1 MPNRIQTLAALSRET
16 GQRIVSSPEEWQAFL
31 RAAARLYKYPFEEQL
46 LIYAQRPDA
55 TACAK
60 IEQWNKSIYRR
71 WVKPGAKGIALI
83 DTTGAYPRLKYVFD
97 AADTRETPYSR
108 PLQLWQFRAEYAE
121 QVSEELQN
129 HFGETDAAPDFKTQL
144 RAIISNATEDNI
156 QEYAA
161 ALSEQTENSHL
172 ADTDAITLQALLHI
186 AVSVSVEYVTL
197 SRLGMSTDH
206 ITEDD
211 WLAISLFNTLE
222 TAAQLGA
229 AVSDISEMV
238 LRQIERSVKTLEKER
253 GTFAN
258 PAPVL
263 DNELE
268 KEIERS
274 ARYGTDLQAGGQLP
288 HPRPDVGRAAEGA
301 AGQVRDAAQE
311 VFEGTQER
319 DLRGA
324 GAQRNAASAPFG
336 DRPDRAD
343 AGGAD
348 HAPDGGGRGR
358 DGSHE
363 SSRPNGL
370 GEQDE
375 QHQEPG
381 RGNGTERLDIQ
392 LTEERLEKAESK
404 KLPAFLSESL
414 IFGALKKAFY
424 TKGHAPADIAAFY
437 RQNAD
442 YDARSHYMSEAFDDA
457 YTELLVD
464 GVRVGYKRQEN
475 GLLMWEGSYLSR
487 TSESLFN
494 WSVINE
500 FTGHLLEQGELVQ
513 TEQVTLFDSEIAG
526 GEPALPTIQVQI
538 GNIRE
543 AQSGQLSLL
552 SVSQQSIDE
561 VLCSAGNEE
570 NGNLRIC
577 AYVQAGH
584 TDEELAAF
592 LREEYNTGGLGIR
605 TAEGQIAAWWDENGV
620 RIAQGKRARYENNRL
635 LSWEEV
641 ARRTR
646 ELLELGRYMS
656 ADDLQ
661 RVNEN
666 ERKEVA
672 EQLWYLDRDIEGG
685 HLLEETVFKR
695 GFPEDTVRIAQE
707 LADAE
712 QREAYLAAL
721 SSLAERYAQD
731 RNALRYHNHKIGRL
745 MERLAALDS
754 EPIDFQANA
763 PIVHTDADYFI
774 TEDEIDRMLTGGSGV
789 QHGKY
794 RIYLYFIEQHTAAEK
809 AAFLRKEYG
818 IGGFGR
824 KGYDESHDGKGVTFS
839 RGRAMKP
846 YEKLTLTWPQ
856 VTRRIDAL
864 ITQGRYLNETQLA
877 HLPTYQ
883 QEQAERQAKHAA
895 ERALRDAEQAQREAA
910 QEELRQAAAQ
920 MENRRKTG
928 EYHFTL
934 GDDIR
939 LNGQTHTLLSLAG
952 NMAEL
957 TDPKFPLLT
966 VTYPRAEFES
976 MVRADPANDHLLVQE
991 NEPIQDAG
999 ELTDE
1004 HEETGNAHATGYDI
1018 GDTVYL
1024 EGGKPY
1030 LISDISE
1037 TEVRL
1042 SDPEHQPPRLPLHR
1056 SEPIANFER
1065 LLLRDARNSPFTD
1078 FIASD
1083 LDEVNADLR
1092 DALVF
1097 GLLNKQSMSRVG
1109 QWFREG
1115 TGNHSVADRL
1125 SEACAGEAES
1135 IELTTGETAD
1145 YFADANG
1152 FTVELQDKFNGRLSA
1167 SWQQI
1172 ARILRALYMRGMDG
1186 ISLPPQEQTPLAEQP
1201 PVTANA
1207 QPQTTTETIA
1217 IYPAEENN
1225 LPYDIVIE
1233 RMHIGEPER
1242 TPAQAQ
1248 PKPPNYRI
1256 TDDNLGHGGQ
1266 KAKYQMNIAAIRT
1279 LQAIEAEGR
1288 FATSD
1293 EQEILSRYVGWGGV
1307 ADVFDPSKENW
1318 ADEYAELKSLL
1329 TEQEYEAARASTLNA
1344 HYTSPTVI
1352 RAIYEA
1358 IGNMGFTTGNILEP
1372 SCGVGNFFGMLPE
1385 GMMDSKLYG
1394 VELDPITGRIAK
1406 QLYPNA
1412 DIQIKGF
1419 EETQHP
1425 DSFFD
1430 IAVGNVPFGNYA
1442 IPDKRYDKQHP
1453 LIHDYF
1459 FMKTL
1464 DKIRPGGVVAFITS
1478 KGTMDKKDPSVRRY
1492 LAERAELLGAIRL
1505 PNNAFQANAGTSVVS
1520 DILFLQKRERPAIS
1534 EPDWVQ
1540 LGESAEGYSINR
1552 YFADNPHMVLGELT
1566 EERTQYGKM
1575 EYTVAPIPGADLS
1588 EQLREVVSHIQ
1599 GSYQEPERDFDEPA
1613 EENELIP
1620 ADPNIPNYSFG
1631 VSNGKLYYR
1640 IDSQMRPADAS
1651 QTAQGRIRGLIG
1663 LRECTRRLIEY
1674 QLENSPDEIISRE
1687 QARLNAL
1694 YDRYVTQYGR
1704 ITSRGNSMAFSDD
1717 TAYPLLCSL
1726 EELDENGAFKAKA
1739 DMFTKRT
1746 IRAQQTVTH
1755 VDTAEEALA
1764 VSIGER
1770 ARVDLA
1776 FMSELSGMSEEEL
1789 ATKLRGV
1796 IFLNIGS
1803 ADTQDKA
1810 YVTADEYLSGN
1821 VREKLALAKAA
1832 QTADPDGP
1840 YAVNVEALTAA
1851 QPTDLQAGDIE
1862 VRLGSTWIPPEV
1874 VGQFMYQL
1882 LNTPSYRKHKIKV
1895 LFSSHTAIWNVTGKS
1910 EDYDNTAANL
1920 TYGTK
1925 RISAYKIIEETL
1937 NLRDVRIFDNAIDAN
1952 GNEIRVLNKKE
1963 TVIAQQKQQAIRDA
1977 FRDWIWKEPKRRE
1990 RLVRLYNDK
1999 FNAIRPREYDG
2010 SHIQFHGMNPEI
2022 ELRPHQKNA
2031 VARILYGG
2039 NTLLGHVVGSGKTY
2053 TMAAAAMEA
2062 KRLGLCHKPMFV
2074 VPNHLTEQWASEFL
2088 QLYPAANILVT
2099 SKKEFER
2106 HRRQRF
2112 CSRIATG
2119 DYDAVIIGHSQFE
2132 KIPVSIERQRAHIQE
2147 QIDEV
2152 LDGIHE
2158 AKEKNAERFTIKQM
2172 ERVRKSLEAKL
2183 KKLNDTA
2190 KKDSVITFEELG
2202 VDRLFVDEAHGF
2214 KNLAAFTKMRNVAG
2228 ISQTEAQKSSDM
2240 FMKTRYLDGLTG
2252 NRGVVFATG
2261 TPISNTMVEMYTM
2274 QRYLQYDELA
2284 RQGLSHFDAWASTFG
2299 ETITAMELAPEG
2311 TGFRL
2316 KTRFARFFNLPEL
2329 TAMFREVADIQ
2340 TADMLNLPV
2349 PEADYHTE
2357 VLKPSEFQREMLKEL
2372 AQRADEV
2379 RKGNVEPHI
2388 DNMLRITNDG
2398 RKLALDQRLL
2408 NPLLP
2413 DEEGGK
2419 SAACAE
2425 KVFHIWQEGGG
2436 KRLAQL
2442 VFCDNSTPKTDA
2454 FDVYNDVKNK
2464 LVEKGIPENE
2474 IAFIHD
2480 ANSDAQKAALF
2491 SQVRAG
2497 QVRVLLGS
2505 TAKMGAGTN
2514 VQKLLIGE
2522 HHLDCP
2528 WRPADIE
2535 QREGRIIRQG
2545 NENPKVQI
2553 YRYVTENTF
2562 DAYMWAT
2569 IEAKQRFISQIMT
2582 SKSPARS
2589 CEDIDEQALSYAEVK
2604 ALAAGDPRIK
2614 ERMDLEVEVSRLK
2627 LLKASHANQQYELQN
2642 RLLRYPL
2649 EMKQYEAAREA
2660 YEADAALY
2668 ARNKGDGFPGMTV
2681 CEQHFAEKK
2690 DAGAAIISACKAK
2703 TDPAPSEIGEYMG
2716 FKLLLTYA
2724 DQQFKVILRGAG
2736 SYTVA
2741 LGDDIFGN
2749 IQRLDNQLAGLEKD
2763 ALRVQEVMREAEAQ
2777 WEAAKKDAEQPFP
2790 QEATLQEK
2798 SSRLAAL
2805 DADLRL
2811 GGHEDN
2817 VLDAEP
2823 EIVER
2828 PQRELMAMA
2837 R

>member
-60 IEQWNKSIYRR
+60 IEQWNKSVYHR

-129 HFGETDAAPDFKTQL
+129 HFGEIAAEQDFARQL
-144 RAIISNATEDNI
+144 HSIIENAVEDNLGD
-156 QEYAA
+156 YVS
-161 ALSEQTENSHL
+161 ALASVADGSQF
-172 ADTDAITLQALLHI
+172 ADTDDITMQALLHI
-186 AVSVSVEYVTL
+186 AVATSVEYVIF
-197 SRLGMSTDH
+197 SRLGLSTDH

-211 WLAISLFNTLE
+211 WLAISLFDTLE

-229 AVSDISEMV
+229 AVSDISEMA
-238 LRQIERSVKTLEKER
+238 LRQIERTVKFIEKER

-274 ARYGTDLQAGGQLP
+274 ARYGTDLQTGGQLP
-288 HPRPDVGRAAEGA
+288 HPRPDVVRAAEGA

-324 GAQRNAASAPFG
+324 GAERNAASAPFG

-348 HAPDGGGRGR
+348 DAANGGSRGR
-358 DGSHE
+358 DGSLE
-363 SSRPNGL
+363 SSRPDGL
-370 GEQDE
+370 GGQDE
-375 QHQEPG
+375 QHQEPS

-392 LTEERLEKAESK
+392 LTEEKSEKAEST
-404 KLPAFLSESL
+404 KLPAFLSENL

-442 YDARSHYMSEAFDDA
+442 YDVRSHYMSEAFDDA

-464 GVRVGYKRQEN
+464 GVRVGYKRQKN

-526 GEPALPTIQVQI
+526 GEPALPTIQAQM

-789 QHGKY
+789 EHGKY
-794 RIYLYFIEQHTAAEK
+794 RIYLYFTEQHSAAEK

-883 QEQAERQAKHAA
+883 QEQAERQAKHAT

-991 NEPIQDAG
+991 NEPIQDAE

-1242 TPAQAQ
+1242 TPAQTP

-1256 TDDNLGHGGQ
+1256 TYDTLGHGGQ
-1266 KAKYQMNIAAIRT
+1266 KAKYQMNIDAIRT

-1307 ADVFDPSKENW
+1307 ADAFDPSKENW
-1318 ADEYAELKSLL
+1318 AGEYAELKGLL

-1406 QLYPNA
+1406 QLYPHA

-1430 IAVGNVPFGNYA
+1430 IAVGNVPFGNYS

-1505 PNNAFQANAGTSVVS
+1505 PNNAFQSNAGTSVVS

-1599 GSYQEPERDFDEPA
+1599 GSYQEQERDFDEPA
-1613 EENELIP
+1613 EENEFIP

-1796 IFLNIGS
+1796 IFLNIGG

-1963 TVIAQQKQQAIRDA
+1963 TVIAQQKQQAIREA

-2152 LDGIHE
+2152 MRGVSE
-2158 AKEKNAERFTIKQM
+2158 AKAKNAERFTIKQM
-2172 ERVRKSLEAKL
+2172 ERVRKSLEARL
-2183 KKLNDTA
+2183 KKLNGTE
-2190 KKDSVITFEELG
+2190 KKDNVITFEELG

-2340 TADMLNLPV
+2340 TADMLKLPV

-2649 EMKQYEAAREA
+2649 EMKQYEVAKAA

-2823 EIVER
+2823 EAVVR
-2828 PQRELMAMA
+2828 PQREPMAMA

>member
-1406 QLYPNA
+1406 QLYPHA

-1430 IAVGNVPFGNYA
+1430 IAVGNVPFGNYS

-1505 PNNAFQANAGTSVVS
+1505 PNNAFQSNAGTSVVS

-1613 EENELIP
+1613 EENEFIP

-1796 IFLNIGS
+1796 IFLNIGG
-1803 ADTQDKA
+1803 ADAQDKT

-1963 TVIAQQKQQAIRDA
+1963 TVIAQQKQQAIREA
-1977 FRDWIWKEPKRRE
+1977 FRDWIWKEPERRE

-2053 TMAAAAMEA
+2053 TMAAAMEA

-2119 DYDAVIIGHSQFE
+2119 DYDAIIIGHSQFE
-2132 KIPVSIERQRAHIQE
+2132 KIPMSIERQRAHIQE

-2413 DEEGGK
+2413 DEESGK

-2736 SYTVA
+2736 SYTAA

>member
-108 PLQLWQFRAEYAE
+108 PLQLWQFRAEYAD

-1406 QLYPNA
+1406 QLYPHA

-1430 IAVGNVPFGNYA
+1430 IAVGNVPFGNYS

-1464 DKIRPGGVVAFITS
+1464 DKVRPGGVVAFITS

-1492 LAERAELLGAIRL
+1492 LAERAELLGAVRL
-1505 PNNAFQANAGTSVVS
+1505 PNNAFQANAGTEVTT

-1540 LGESAEGYSINR
+1540 LGESAEGFAINQ
-1552 YFADNPHMVLGELT
+1552 YFVDNPHMVLGELT

-1613 EENELIP
+1613 EENEFIP

-1776 FMSELSGMSEEEL
+1776 FMSELSGMSEDEL
-1789 ATKLRGV
+1789 VTKLRGV

-1803 ADTQDKA
+1803 ADAQDKT

-1963 TVIAQQKQQAIRDA
+1963 TVIAQQKQQAIREA
-1977 FRDWIWKEPKRRE
+1977 FRDWIWKEPERRE
-1990 RLVRLYNDK
+1990 GLVRLYNDK

-2413 DEEGGK
+2413 DEESGK

-2660 YEADAALY
+2660 YEADTALY

>member
-1406 QLYPNA
+1406 QLYPHA

-1430 IAVGNVPFGNYA
+1430 IAVGNVPFGNYS

-1464 DKIRPGGVVAFITS
+1464 DKVRPGGVVAFITS

-1492 LAERAELLGAIRL
+1492 LAERAELLGAVRL
-1505 PNNAFQANAGTSVVS
+1505 PNNAFQANAGTEVTT

-1540 LGESAEGYSINR
+1540 LGESAEGFAINQ
-1552 YFADNPHMVLGELT
+1552 YFVDNPHMVLGELT

-1575 EYTVAPIPGADLS
+1575 EYTVAAIPGADLS

-1613 EENELIP
+1613 EENEFIP

-1776 FMSELSGMSEEEL
+1776 FMSELSGMSEDEL
-1789 ATKLRGV
+1789 VTKLRGV

-1803 ADTQDKA
+1803 ADAQDKT

-1963 TVIAQQKQQAIRDA
+1963 TVIAQQKQQAIREA
-1977 FRDWIWKEPKRRE
+1977 FRDWIWKEPERRE
-1990 RLVRLYNDK
+1990 GLVRLYNDK

-2413 DEEGGK
+2413 DEESGK

-2480 ANSDAQKAALF
+2480 AKSDAQKAALF

>member
-877 HLPTYQ
+877 HLPTNQ

-2379 RKGNVEPHI
+2379 RKGHVEPQI

>member
-60 IEQWNKSIYRR
+60 IEQWNKSVYHR

-129 HFGETDAAPDFKTQL
+129 HFGEIAAEQDFARQL
-144 RAIISNATEDNI
+144 HSIIENAVEDNLGD
-156 QEYAA
+156 YVS
-161 ALSEQTENSHL
+161 ALASVADGSQF
-172 ADTDAITLQALLHI
+172 ADTDDITMQALLHM
-186 AVSVSVEYVTL
+186 AVANSVEYVTL
-197 SRLGMSTDH
+197 SRMGLPTDH

-211 WLAISLFNTLE
+211 WLAISLFDTLE

-229 AVSDISEMV
+229 AVSDISEMA
-238 LRQIERSVKTLEKER
+238 LRQIERTVKSIEKER

-274 ARYGTDLQAGGQLP
+274 ARYGTDLQTGGQLP

-324 GAQRNAASAPFG
+324 GAERNAASAPFG

-348 HAPDGGGRGR
+348 DAANGGSRGR
-358 DGSHE
+358 DGSLE
-363 SSRPNGL
+363 SSRPDGL
-370 GEQDE
+370 GGQDE
-375 QHQEPG
+375 QHQEPS

-392 LTEERLEKAESK
+392 LTEEKSEKAEST
-404 KLPAFLSESL
+404 KLPAFLSENL

-442 YDARSHYMSEAFDDA
+442 YDVRSHYMSEAFDDA

-464 GVRVGYKRQEN
+464 GVRVGYKRQKN

-526 GEPALPTIQVQI
+526 GEPALPTIQAQM

-552 SVSQQSIDE
+552 SVSQQAIDE
-561 VLCSAGNEE
+561 VFCSAGNEE

-592 LREEYNTGGLGIR
+592 LREEYDTGGLGIH

-620 RIAQGKRARYENNRL
+620 RIAQGKRARSENSRL
-635 LSWEEV
+635 LTWEEA

-789 QHGKY
+789 EHGKY
-794 RIYLYFIEQHTAAEK
+794 RIYLYFTEQHSAAEK

-1242 TPAQAQ
+1242 TPAQTP

-1256 TDDNLGHGGQ
+1256 TDDTLGHGGQ

-1293 EQEILSRYVGWGGV
+1293 EQKILSRYVGWGGV
-1307 ADVFDPSKENW
+1307 ADAFDPSKENW
-1318 ADEYAELKSLL
+1318 AGEYAELKGLL

-1406 QLYPNA
+1406 QLYPHA

-1430 IAVGNVPFGNYA
+1430 IAVGNVPFGNYS

-1505 PNNAFQANAGTSVVS
+1505 PNNAFQSNAGTSVVS

-1613 EENELIP
+1613 EENEFIP

-1796 IFLNIGS
+1796 IFLNIGG
-1803 ADTQDKA
+1803 ADAQDKT

-1963 TVIAQQKQQAIRDA
+1963 TVIAQQKQQAIREA
-1977 FRDWIWKEPKRRE
+1977 FRDWIWKEPERRE
-1990 RLVRLYNDK
+1990 GLVRLYNDK

-2413 DEEGGK
+2413 DEESGK

>member
-1882 LNTPSYRKHKIKV
+1882 LNTPSYHKHKIKV

>member
-1 MPNRIQTLAALSRET
+1 MPSKIQTLAALSRET

-172 ADTDAITLQALLHI
+172 ADTDAITLQALLHM
-186 AVSVSVEYVTL
+186 AVSVSVEYAAL
-197 SRLGMSTDH
+197 SRMGLPTDH

-211 WLAISLFNTLE
+211 WLAISLFDTLE

-288 HPRPDVGRAAEGA
+288 HPRPDAGRAAEGA

-324 GAQRNAASAPFG
+324 GAQRNAASAPSG
-336 DRPDRAD
+336 DRPDGAD
-343 AGGAD
+343 AGGSD
-348 HAPDGGGRGR
+348 HAANGGSRGR
-358 DGSHE
+358 DGSLE

-370 GEQDE
+370 GGQDE
-375 QHQEPG
+375 QHQAPG

-392 LTEERLEKAESK
+392 LTEEKSEKAESA
-404 KLPAFLSESL
+404 KLPAFSMDESP
-414 IFGALKKAFY
+414 
-424 TKGHAPADIAAFY
+424 AP
-437 RQNAD
+437 
-442 YDARSHYMSEAFDDA
+442 
-457 YTELLVD
+457 T
-464 GVRVGYKRQEN
+464 
-475 GLLMWEGSYLSR
+475 
-487 TSESLFN
+487 
-494 WSVINE
+494 
-500 FTGHLLEQGELVQ
+500 
-513 TEQVTLFDSEIAG
+513 
-526 GEPALPTIQVQI
+526 LPTIQAQM

-552 SVSQQSIDE
+552 SVSQQAIDE

-577 AYVQAGH
+577 AYIQAGH

-592 LREEYNTGGLGIR
+592 LREEYDTGGLGIH
-605 TAEGQIAAWWDENGV
+605 TAEGQIAAWWDESGV
-620 RIAQGKRARYENNRL
+620 RIAQGKRARYENSRL
-635 LSWEEV
+635 LSWEEA

-666 ERKEVA
+666 ERKEIA
-672 EQLWYLDRDIEGG
+672 EQIWQLDRDIENG
-685 HLLEETVFKR
+685 HLLEETLFKR
-695 GFPEDTVRIAQE
+695 GFPEDTARLAQE
-707 LADAE
+707 LAE
-712 QREAYLAAL
+712 PKQREAYLAAVSLL
-721 SSLAERYAQD
+721 SERYAQD
-731 RNALRYHNHKIGRL
+731 RNVLRYRHNIDRL
-745 MERLAALDS
+745 AERLDALGRNNI
-754 EPIDFQANA
+754 EFTANA
-763 PIVHTDADYFI
+763 PITHTDADYYI

-809 AAFLRKEYG
+809 AAFLKKEYG

-824 KGYDESHDGKGVTFS
+824 KGYDESHDGKGITFS

-856 VTRRIDAL
+856 VARRIDAM
-864 ITQGRYLNETQLA
+864 ITQGRYLNEAQLA
-877 HLPTYQ
+877 YLPTYQ
-883 QEQAERQAKHAA
+883 QEQAEQQAKYAA
-895 ERALRDAEQAQREAA
+895 ERTLREAA

-928 EYHFTL
+928 EYRFTL
-934 GDDIR
+934 GDDVR
-939 LNGQTHTLLSLAG
+939 LNGQTHTLFSLAG

-966 VTYPRAEFES
+966 VTYPRAEFEN

-991 NEPIQDAG
+991 HEPIQDAG

-1097 GLLNKQSMSRVG
+1097 GLLDEQSMNRVT
-1109 QWFREG
+1109 QWFRDG
-1115 TGNHSVADRL
+1115 AGNHDVADRL

-1135 IELTTGETAD
+1135 IELTTGEAAD
-1145 YFADANG
+1145 YFTDANG
-1152 FTVELQDKFNGRLSA
+1152 FTVELQDEFNSRLSA

-1217 IYPAEENN
+1217 IYPAEKNN

-1256 TDDNLGHGGQ
+1256 TDDTLGYGGQ

-1288 FATSD
+1288 FAIPD
-1293 EQEILSRYVGWGGV
+1293 EQEVLAKYVGWGGV
-1307 ADVFDPSKENW
+1307 ADAFDPSKENW
-1318 ADEYAELKSLL
+1318 ATEYAELKRLL

-1372 SCGVGNFFGMLPE
+1372 SCGVGNFFGMLPAN
-1385 GMMDSKLYG
+1385 MADSKLYG

-1430 IAVGNVPFGNYA
+1430 IAVGNVPFGNYS
-1442 IPDKRYDKQHP
+1442 IPDKRYDKSHP

-1464 DKIRPGGVVAFITS
+1464 DKVRPGGVVAFITS

-1505 PNNAFQANAGTSVVS
+1505 PNNAFQANAGTEVTT

-1588 EQLREVVSHIQ
+1588 GQLREAVSHIH

-1674 QLENSPDEIISRE
+1674 QLENSPDEIIARE

-1694 YDRYVTQYGR
+1694 YDRYVAQYGR

-1776 FMSELSGMSEEEL
+1776 FMSELSGMSEDEL
-1789 ATKLRGV
+1789 VTKLRGV
-1796 IFLNIGS
+1796 IFLNIGG

-1851 QPTDLQAGDIE
+1851 QPTDLRAGDIE

-1895 LFSSHTAIWNVTGKS
+1895 LFSKYTAIWNVTGKS

-1925 RISAYKIIEETL
+1925 RINAYKIIEETL

-1977 FRDWIWKEPKRRE
+1977 FRDWIWKEPERRE

-2152 LDGIHE
+2152 MRGVSE
-2158 AKEKNAERFTIKQM
+2158 AKAKNAERFTIKQM
-2172 ERVRKSLEAKL
+2172 ERVRKSLEARL
-2183 KKLNDTA
+2183 KKLNGTE
-2190 KKDSVITFEELG
+2190 KKDNVITFEELG

-2340 TADMLNLPV
+2340 TADMLKLPV

-2649 EMKQYEAAREA
+2649 EMKQYEVVKAA

-2823 EIVER
+2823 EIVEK
-2828 PQRELMAMA
+2828 PERELGRISIA

>member
-60 IEQWNKSIYRR
+60 IEQWNKSVYHR

-129 HFGETDAAPDFKTQL
+129 HFGEIAAEQDFARQL
-144 RAIISNATEDNI
+144 HSIIENAVEDNLGD
-156 QEYAA
+156 YVS
-161 ALSEQTENSHL
+161 ALASVADGSQF
-172 ADTDAITLQALLHI
+172 ADTDDITMQALLHI
-186 AVSVSVEYVTL
+186 AVATSVEYVIF
-197 SRLGMSTDH
+197 SRLGLSTDH

-211 WLAISLFNTLE
+211 WLAISLFDTLE

-229 AVSDISEMV
+229 AVSDISEMA
-238 LRQIERSVKTLEKER
+238 LRQIERTVKFIEKER

-274 ARYGTDLQAGGQLP
+274 ARYGTDLQTGGQLP

-324 GAQRNAASAPFG
+324 GAERNAASAPFG

-348 HAPDGGGRGR
+348 DAANGGSRGR
-358 DGSHE
+358 DGSLE
-363 SSRPNGL
+363 SSRPDGL
-370 GEQDE
+370 GGQDE
-375 QHQEPG
+375 QHQEPS

-392 LTEERLEKAESK
+392 LTEEKSEKAEST
-404 KLPAFLSESL
+404 KLPAFLSENL

-442 YDARSHYMSEAFDDA
+442 YDVRSHYMSEAFDDA

-464 GVRVGYKRQEN
+464 GVRVGYKRQKN

-526 GEPALPTIQVQI
+526 GEPALPTIQAQM

-552 SVSQQSIDE
+552 SVSQQAIDE
-561 VLCSAGNEE
+561 VFCSAGNEE

-592 LREEYNTGGLGIR
+592 LREEYDTGGLGIH

-620 RIAQGKRARYENNRL
+620 RIAQGKRARSENSRL
-635 LSWEEV
+635 LAWEEA

-666 ERKEVA
+666 ERKEIA
-672 EQLWYLDRDIEGG
+672 ERLWYLDRDIEGG

-789 QHGKY
+789 EHGKY
-794 RIYLYFIEQHTAAEK
+794 RIYLYFAEQHTAAEK
-809 AAFLRKEYG
+809 ASFLRKEYG
-818 IGGFGR
+818 TGGFGR
-824 KGYDESHDGKGVTFS
+824 KGYDESHDGKGITFS

-864 ITQGRYLNETQLA
+864 ITQGRYLNEAQLA

-883 QEQAERQAKHAA
+883 QEQAERQAKYAA
-895 ERALRDAEQAQREAA
+895 ERALRDAERALREAA

-928 EYHFTL
+928 EYRFTL
-934 GDDIR
+934 GDDVR

-952 NMAEL
+952 DMAEL

-966 VTYPRAEFES
+966 VTYPRSEFES
-976 MVRADPANDHLLVQE
+976 MVRNDQANDHLLVQE
-991 NEPIQDAG
+991 PDLDAD

-1018 GDTVYL
+1018 GDMVYM

-1065 LLLRDARNSPFTD
+1065 LLLRDARNRPFTD
-1078 FIASD
+1078 YLASD

-1097 GLLNKQSMSRVG
+1097 GLLDEQSMSRIG

-1115 TGNHSVADRL
+1115 AGNHSIAEQL

-1152 FTVELQDKFNGRLSA
+1152 FTVELQDKFNSRLSA

-1172 ARILRALYMRGMDG
+1172 APILRALYMRGMDG

-1201 PVTANA
+1201 PVTANV

-1217 IYPAEENN
+1217 IYPAEKNN

-1406 QLYPNA
+1406 QLYPHA

-1430 IAVGNVPFGNYA
+1430 IAVGNVPFGNYS

-1464 DKIRPGGVVAFITS
+1464 DKVRPGGVVAFITS

-1492 LAERAELLGAIRL
+1492 LAERAELLGAVRL
-1505 PNNAFQANAGTSVVS
+1505 PNNAFQANAGTEVTT

-1613 EENELIP
+1613 EENEFIP

-1674 QLENSPDEIISRE
+1674 QLENSPDEIIARE
-1687 QARLNAL
+1687 QAQFNAL
-1694 YDRYVTQYGR
+1694 YDRYVAQYGR

-1796 IFLNIGS
+1796 IFLNIGG

-1821 VREKLALAKAA
+1821 VREKLALAMAA
-1832 QTADPDGP
+1832 QAADPDGP

-1963 TVIAQQKQQAIRDA
+1963 TVIAQQKQQAIREA

-2152 LDGIHE
+2152 MRGVSE
-2158 AKEKNAERFTIKQM
+2158 AKAKNAERFTIKQM
-2172 ERVRKSLEAKL
+2172 ERVRKSLEARL
-2183 KKLNDTA
+2183 KKLNGTE
-2190 KKDSVITFEELG
+2190 KKDNVITFEELG

-2442 VFCDNSTPKTDA
+2442 VFCDNSTPKADA
-2454 FDVYNDVKNK
+2454 FDVYNDMRDK
-2464 LVEKGIPENE
+2464 LIAKGVPGSE

-2649 EMKQYEAAREA
+2649 EMKQYEVVKAA

-2668 ARNKGDGFPGMTV
+2668 ARNKGDGFPGMTI

-2823 EIVER
+2823 EAVVR
-2828 PQRELMAMA
+2828 PQREPMAME

>member
-129 HFGETDAAPDFKTQL
+129 HFGETDAATDFKTQL

>member
-1406 QLYPNA
+1406 QLYPHA

-1430 IAVGNVPFGNYA
+1430 IAVGNVPFGNYS

-1464 DKIRPGGVVAFITS
+1464 DKVRPGGVVAFITS

-1492 LAERAELLGAIRL
+1492 LAERAELLGAVRL
-1505 PNNAFQANAGTSVVS
+1505 PNNAFQANAGTEVTT

-1540 LGESAEGYSINR
+1540 LGESAEGFAINQ
-1552 YFADNPHMVLGELT
+1552 YFVDNPHMVLGELT

-1613 EENELIP
+1613 EENEFIP

-1776 FMSELSGMSEEEL
+1776 FMSELSGMSEDEL
-1789 ATKLRGV
+1789 VTKLRGV

-1803 ADTQDKA
+1803 ADAQDKT

-1910 EDYDNTAANL
+1910 EGYDNTAANL

-1963 TVIAQQKQQAIRDA
+1963 TVIAQQKQQAIREA
-1977 FRDWIWKEPKRRE
+1977 FRDWIWKEPERRE
-1990 RLVRLYNDK
+1990 GLVRLYNDK

-2413 DEEGGK
+2413 DEESGK

>member
-31 RAAARLYKYPFEEQL
+31 QAAAWLYKYPFEEQL

-83 DTTGAYPRLKYVFD
+83 DNTGAYPRLKYVFD

-108 PLQLWQFRAEYAE
+108 PLQLWQFRAEYTE

-172 ADTDAITLQALLHI
+172 ADTDAITLQALLHM
-186 AVSVSVEYVTL
+186 AVSVSVEYAAL
-197 SRLGMSTDH
+197 SRMGLPTDH

-288 HPRPDVGRAAEGA
+288 HPRSDAGRTADGT

-324 GAQRNAASAPFG
+324 GAQRNAASAPSG
-336 DRPDRAD
+336 DRPDGAD
-343 AGGAD
+343 AGGSD

-381 RGNGTERLDIQ
+381 RGNGAERLDLQ
-392 LTEERLEKAESK
+392 LIEEQTTEAESAQ
-404 KLPAFLSESL
+404 LPLFLSENL

-437 RQNAD
+437 RQNAG
-442 YDARSHYMSEAFDDA
+442 YDARSQYMSEAFDDA
-457 YTELLVD
+457 YTELIIG
-464 GVRVGYKRQEN
+464 GVRVGYKKQEN

-487 TSESLFN
+487 TSESLFS
-494 WSVINE
+494 WSVVNE
-500 FTGHLLEQGELVQ
+500 FTAHLLEQGELVQ
-513 TEQVTLFDSEIAG
+513 TEQVTLFDSEIADDA
-526 GEPALPTIQVQI
+526 PALPTIQAQM

-543 AQSGQLSLL
+543 AQSRQLSLL
-552 SVSQQSIDE
+552 SVSQQAIDE

-592 LREEYNTGGLGIR
+592 LREEYDTGGLGIH

-620 RIAQGKRARYENNRL
+620 RIAQGKRARSENSRL
-635 LSWEEV
+635 LSWEEA

-646 ELLELGRYMS
+646 ELLQLGRYLS
-656 ADDLQ
+656 ADDFG

-666 ERKEVA
+666 ERKEIA
-672 EQLWYLDRDIEGG
+672 EQIWQLDRDIENG
-685 HLLEETVFKR
+685 HLLEETLFKH
-695 GFPEDTVRIAQE
+695 GFPEDTARLAQE
-707 LADAE
+707 LAELE
-712 QREAYLAAL
+712 QREAYIAAVSLL
-721 SSLAERYAQD
+721 SERYAQD
-731 RNALRYHNHKIGRL
+731 RNVLRYRHNIDRL
-745 MERLAALDS
+745 AERLDALGRNNI
-754 EPIDFQANA
+754 EFTANA
-763 PIVHTDADYFI
+763 PITHTDADYYI
-774 TEDEIDRMLTGGSGV
+774 SEDEIDRMLTGGSGV

-809 AAFLRKEYG
+809 AAFLKKEYG

-824 KGYDESHDGKGVTFS
+824 KGYDEWHEGKGITFS

-856 VTRRIDAL
+856 VARRIDTM
-864 ITQGRYLNETQLA
+864 ITQGRYLNEAQLA
-877 HLPTYQ
+877 YLPTYQ
-883 QEQAERQAKHAA
+883 QEQAEQQAKYAA
-895 ERALRDAEQAQREAA
+895 ERALRDAERALCEAA
-910 QEELRQAAAQ
+910 QEELRLAAAN

-928 EYHFTL
+928 EYRFSL
-934 GDDIR
+934 GDTVQINR
-939 LNGQTHTLLSLAG
+939 QQHIILSLAG
-952 NMAEL
+952 DVVEL
-957 TDPKFPLLT
+957 DDPKFPLLT
-966 VTYPRAEFES
+966 VTYPRSEFES
-976 MVRADPANDHLLVQE
+976 MVRNDQANDHLLVQE
-991 NEPIQDAG
+991 PDLDAD
-999 ELTDE
+999 ELADE
-1004 HEETGNAHATGYDI
+1004 QEEVEDVPATRYGI
-1018 GDTVYL
+1018 GDKVYL
-1024 EGGKPY
+1024 EDGKAY

-1056 SEPIANFER
+1056 SEPIARFEQ
-1065 LLLRDARNSPFTD
+1065 LLLRDARNRPFTD
-1078 FIASD
+1078 YLASD

-1092 DALVF
+1092 DALVL
-1097 GLLNKQSMSRVG
+1097 GLLDERSMNRVT
-1109 QWFREG
+1109 QWFRDG
-1115 TGNHSVADRL
+1115 AGNHDVADRL

-1135 IELTTGETAD
+1135 IELTTGEAAD
-1145 YFADANG
+1145 YFTDANG
-1152 FTVELQDKFNGRLSA
+1152 LTVEIQDKFNSRLSA

-1172 ARILRALYMRGMDG
+1172 TRILRALYMRGMDG
-1186 ISLPPQEQTPLAEQP
+1186 ISLPPQEQTPLSEQP

-1207 QPQTTTETIA
+1207 HPQTTTETIA
-1217 IYPAEENN
+1217 IYPAEKNN

-1242 TPAQAQ
+1242 TPAQTP

-1256 TDDNLGHGGQ
+1256 TDDALGHGGQ

-1288 FATSD
+1288 FAIPD
-1293 EQEILSRYVGWGGV
+1293 EQEVLAKYVGWGGV
-1307 ADVFDPSKENW
+1307 ADAFDPSKENW
-1318 ADEYAELKSLL
+1318 ATEYAELKRLL

-1358 IGNMGFTTGNILEP
+1358 IGSMGFTTGNILEP
-1372 SCGVGNFFGMLPE
+1372 ACGVGNFFGMLPAN
-1385 GMMDSKLYG
+1385 MADSKLYG

-1406 QLYPNA
+1406 QLYPHA

-1419 EETQHP
+1419 EETAHP

-1430 IAVGNVPFGNYA
+1430 IAIGNVPFGNYTVS
-1442 IPDKRYDKQHP
+1442 DKRYDKSHP

-1464 DKIRPGGVVAFITS
+1464 DKVRPGGVVAFITS

-1492 LAERAELLGAIRL
+1492 LAERAELLGSVRL

-1520 DILFLQKRERPAIS
+1520 DILFLQKRERPSIS
-1534 EPDWVQ
+1534 EPAWVQ
-1540 LGESAEGYSINR
+1540 LGESAEGFAINQ
-1552 YFADNPHMVLGELT
+1552 YFVDNPHMVLGELT
-1566 EERTQYGKM
+1566 EERTQYGKL

-1588 EQLREVVSHIQ
+1588 EQLREAVSHIH
-1599 GSYQEPERDFDEPA
+1599 GSYQEPELDFDEPA

-1620 ADPNIPNYSFG
+1620 ANPNIPNYSFG

-1663 LRECTRRLIEY
+1663 LQECTRRLIEY
-1674 QLENSPDEIISRE
+1674 QLENSPDEIIARE
-1687 QARLNAL
+1687 QAQFNAL
-1694 YDRYVTQYGR
+1694 YDRYVAQYGR

-1746 IRAQQTVTH
+1746 IRAQEAVTH
-1755 VDTAEEALA
+1755 VGTAEEALA

-1776 FMSELSGMSEEEL
+1776 FMSKLSGMSEDEL
-1789 ATKLRGV
+1789 VTKLRGV
-1796 IFLNIGS
+1796 IFINIDG
-1803 ADTQDKA
+1803 ADTQDKV

-1832 QTADPDGP
+1832 QAADPDGL
-1840 YAVNVEALTAA
+1840 YDINVEALTAA
-1851 QPTDLQAGDIE
+1851 QPPDLQAGDIK

-1874 VGQFMYQL
+1874 VERFIYEL
-1882 LNTPSYRKHKIKV
+1882 LKTPSYRKHKIKV

-1910 EDYDNTAANL
+1910 EDYDNAAANL

-1925 RISAYKIIEETL
+1925 RINAYKIIEETL
-1937 NLRDVRIFDNAIDAN
+1937 NLRDVRIFDTAINAE
-1952 GNEIRVLNKKE
+1952 GNEVRVLNKKE
-1963 TVIAQQKQQAIRDA
+1963 TIIAQQKQQAIRDA
-1977 FRDWIWKEPKRRE
+1977 FCDWIWKEPERRE

-2152 LDGIHE
+2152 MRGVSE
-2158 AKEKNAERFTIKQM
+2158 AKAKNAERFTIKQM
-2172 ERVRKSLEAKL
+2172 ERVRKSLEARL
-2183 KKLNDTA
+2183 KKLNGTE
-2190 KKDSVITFEELG
+2190 KKDNVITFEELG

-2349 PEADYHTE
+2349 PEAD
-2357 VLKPSEFQREMLKEL
+2357 
-2372 AQRADEV
+2372 
-2379 RKGNVEPHI
+2379 
-2388 DNMLRITNDG
+2388 
-2398 RKLALDQRLL
+2398 
-2408 NPLLP
+2408 
-2413 DEEGGK
+2413 
-2419 SAACAE
+2419 
-2425 KVFHIWQEGGG
+2425 
-2436 KRLAQL
+2436 
-2442 VFCDNSTPKTDA
+2442 
-2454 FDVYNDVKNK
+2454 
-2464 LVEKGIPENE
+2464 
-2474 IAFIHD
+2474 
-2480 ANSDAQKAALF
+2480 
-2491 SQVRAG
+2491 
-2497 QVRVLLGS
+2497 
-2505 TAKMGAGTN
+2505 
-2514 VQKLLIGE
+2514 
-2522 HHLDCP
+2522 
-2528 WRPADIE
+2528 
-2535 QREGRIIRQG
+2535 
-2545 NENPKVQI
+2545 
-2553 YRYVTENTF
+2553 
-2562 DAYMWAT
+2562 
-2569 IEAKQRFISQIMT
+2569 
-2582 SKSPARS
+2582 
-2589 CEDIDEQALSYAEVK
+2589 
-2604 ALAAGDPRIK
+2604 
-2614 ERMDLEVEVSRLK
+2614 
-2627 LLKASHANQQYELQN
+2627 
-2642 RLLRYPL
+2642 
-2649 EMKQYEAAREA
+2649 
-2660 YEADAALY
+2660 
-2668 ARNKGDGFPGMTV
+2668 
-2681 CEQHFAEKK
+2681 
-2690 DAGAAIISACKAK
+2690 
-2703 TDPAPSEIGEYMG
+2703 
-2716 FKLLLTYA
+2716 
-2724 DQQFKVILRGAG
+2724 
-2736 SYTVA
+2736 
-2741 LGDDIFGN
+2741 
-2749 IQRLDNQLAGLEKD
+2749 
-2763 ALRVQEVMREAEAQ
+2763 
-2777 WEAAKKDAEQPFP
+2777 
-2790 QEATLQEK
+2790 
-2798 SSRLAAL
+2798 
-2805 DADLRL
+2805 
-2811 GGHEDN
+2811 
-2817 VLDAEP
+2817 
-2823 EIVER
+2823 
-2828 PQRELMAMA
+2828 
-2837 R
+2837 

>member
-31 RAAARLYKYPFEEQL
+31 QAAARLYKYPFEEQL

-83 DTTGAYPRLKYVFD
+83 DNTGAYPRLKYVFD
-97 AADTRETPYSR
+97 AADTRETMYSC
-108 PLQLWQFRAEYAE
+108 PLRLWEYRAEYAE
-121 QVSEELQN
+121 TVLEELQN
-129 HFGETDAAPDFKTQL
+129 HFGEIAAEQGFARQL
-144 RAIISNATEDNI
+144 HGIIENAVEDNLGD
-156 QEYAA
+156 YVSALAA
-161 ALSEQTENSHL
+161 VADGSQF
-172 ADTDAITLQALLHI
+172 ADTDDITMQALLHM
-186 AVSVSVEYVTL
+186 AVANSVEYVTL
-197 SRLGMSTDH
+197 SRMGLPTDH

-211 WLAISLFNTLE
+211 WLAISLFDTLE

-229 AVSDISEMV
+229 AVSDISEMA
-238 LRQIERSVKTLEKER
+238 LRQIERTVKSIEKER

-324 GAQRNAASAPFG
+324 GAQRNAASAPSG
-336 DRPDRAD
+336 DRPDGAD
-343 AGGAD
+343 AGGSD

-358 DGSHE
+358 DGSFE
-363 SSRPNGL
+363 SSRPDGL
-370 GEQDE
+370 GGQDE
-375 QHQEPG
+375 QHQEPS

-392 LTEERLEKAESK
+392 LTEEKSEKAESA

-464 GVRVGYKRQEN
+464 GVRVGYKRQKN

-789 QHGKY
+789 EHGKY
-794 RIYLYFIEQHTAAEK
+794 RIYLYFTEQHSAAEK

-1242 TPAQAQ
+1242 TPTQTP

-1256 TDDNLGHGGQ
+1256 TDDTLGHGGQ

-1293 EQEILSRYVGWGGV
+1293 EQKILSRYVGWGGV
-1307 ADVFDPSKENW
+1307 ADAFDPSKENW
-1318 ADEYAELKSLL
+1318 AGEYAELKGLL

-1406 QLYPNA
+1406 QLYPHA

-1430 IAVGNVPFGNYA
+1430 IAVGNVPFGNYS

-1505 PNNAFQANAGTSVVS
+1505 PNNAFQSNAGTSVVS

-1613 EENELIP
+1613 EENEFIP

-1796 IFLNIGS
+1796 IFLNIGG
-1803 ADTQDKA
+1803 ADAQDKT

-1963 TVIAQQKQQAIRDA
+1963 TVIAQQKQQAIREA
-1977 FRDWIWKEPKRRE
+1977 FRDWIWKEPERRE

-2119 DYDAVIIGHSQFE
+2119 DYDAIIIGHSQFE
-2132 KIPVSIERQRAHIQE
+2132 KIPMSIERQRAHIQE

-2152 LDGIHE
+2152 MRGVSE
-2158 AKEKNAERFTIKQM
+2158 AKAKNAERFTIKQM
-2172 ERVRKSLEAKL
+2172 ERVRKSLEARL
-2183 KKLNDTA
+2183 KKLNGTE
-2190 KKDSVITFEELG
+2190 KKDNVITFEELG

-2724 DQQFKVILRGAG
+2724 EQQFKVILRGAG

-2798 SSRLAAL
+2798 SSLLAAL

-2823 EIVER
+2823 EAVVR
-2828 PQRELMAMA
+2828 PQREPMAME

>member
-31 RAAARLYKYPFEEQL
+31 QAAARLYKYPFEEQL

-83 DTTGAYPRLKYVFD
+83 DNTGAYPRLKYVFD
-97 AADTRETPYSR
+97 AADTRETMYSC
-108 PLQLWQFRAEYAE
+108 PLRLWEYRAEYAE
-121 QVSEELQN
+121 TVLEELQN
-129 HFGETDAAPDFKTQL
+129 HFGEVTAEQDFTAQL
-144 RAIISNATEDNI
+144 RGIIENAVEGNLGD
-156 QEYAA
+156 YVSALAA
-161 ALSEQTENSHL
+161 VADGSQF
-172 ADTDAITLQALLHI
+172 ADTDDITMQALLHM
-186 AVSVSVEYVTL
+186 AVANSVEYVTL
-197 SRLGMSTDH
+197 SRMGLPTDH

-211 WLAISLFNTLE
+211 WLAISLFDTLE

-229 AVSDISEMV
+229 AVSDISEMA
-238 LRQIERSVKTLEKER
+238 LRQIERTVKSIEKER

-324 GAQRNAASAPFG
+324 GAQRNAASAPSG
-336 DRPDRAD
+336 DRPDGAD
-343 AGGAD
+343 AGGSD

-370 GEQDE
+370 GGQDE

-666 ERKEVA
+666 ERKEIA
-672 EQLWYLDRDIEGG
+672 EQIWQLDRDIENG
-685 HLLEETVFKR
+685 HLLEETLFKR
-695 GFPEDTVRIAQE
+695 GFPEDTARIAQE
-707 LADAE
+707 LAEPE
-712 QREAYLAAL
+712 QREAYLAAVL
-721 SSLAERYAQD
+721 TLAERYAQD
-731 RNALRYHNHKIGRL
+731 RNVLRFHNHKIGRL

-763 PIVHTDADYFI
+763 PIVHTDADYYI

-789 QHGKY
+789 EHGKY
-794 RIYLYFIEQHTAAEK
+794 RIYLYFTEQHTAAEK
-809 AAFLRKEYG
+809 AAFLKKEYG

-824 KGYDESHDGKGVTFS
+824 KGYDEWHEGKGVTFS

-991 NEPIQDAG
+991 NEPIQDAK
-999 ELTDE
+999 ELADE
-1004 HEETGNAHATGYDI
+1004 LEQAGNAHATGYDI
-1018 GDTVYL
+1018 GDMVYM

-1056 SEPIANFER
+1056 SEPIARFEQ
-1065 LLLRDARNSPFTD
+1065 LLLRDARNRPFTD
-1078 FIASD
+1078 YLASD

-1092 DALVF
+1092 DALVL
-1097 GLLNKQSMSRVG
+1097 GLLDGRSMNRVT
-1109 QWFREG
+1109 QWFRDG
-1115 TGNHSVADRL
+1115 AGNHDVADRL

-1135 IELTTGETAD
+1135 IELTTGEAAD
-1145 YFADANG
+1145 YFTDANG
-1152 FTVELQDKFNGRLSA
+1152 LTVEIQDKFNSRLSA

-1172 ARILRALYMRGMDG
+1172 AQILRALYMRGMDG

-1207 QPQTTTETIA
+1207 QPQTTTETVA
-1217 IYPAEENN
+1217 IYPAEKNN

-1256 TDDNLGHGGQ
+1256 TDDTLGYGGQ

-1307 ADVFDPSKENW
+1307 ADAFDPSKENW
-1318 ADEYAELKSLL
+1318 ADEYAELKGLL

-1358 IGNMGFTTGNILEP
+1358 IGSMGFTTGNILEP
-1372 SCGVGNFFGMLPE
+1372 ACGVGNFFGMLPE

-1394 VELDPITGRIAK
+1394 VELDPITGRIAR
-1406 QLYPNA
+1406 QLYPHA

-1419 EETQHP
+1419 EETAHP

-1430 IAVGNVPFGNYA
+1430 IAIGNVPFGNYTVS
-1442 IPDKRYDKQHP
+1442 DKRYDKSHP

-1464 DKIRPGGVVAFITS
+1464 DKVRPGGVVAFITS

-1492 LAERAELLGAIRL
+1492 LAERAELLGAVRL
-1505 PNNAFQANAGTSVVS
+1505 PNNAFQANAGTEVTT

-1540 LGESAEGYSINR
+1540 LGESAEGFAINQ
-1552 YFADNPHMVLGELT
+1552 YFVDNPHMVLGELT

-1613 EENELIP
+1613 EENEFIP

-1776 FMSELSGMSEEEL
+1776 FMSELSGMSEDEL
-1789 ATKLRGV
+1789 VTKLRGV

-1803 ADTQDKA
+1803 ADAQDKT

-1963 TVIAQQKQQAIRDA
+1963 TVIAQQKQQAIREA
-1977 FRDWIWKEPKRRE
+1977 FRDWIWKEPERRE
-1990 RLVRLYNDK
+1990 GLVRLYNDK

-2119 DYDAVIIGHSQFE
+2119 DYDAIIIGHSQFE
-2132 KIPVSIERQRAHIQE
+2132 KIPMSIERQRAHIQE

-2152 LDGIHE
+2152 MRGVSE
-2158 AKEKNAERFTIKQM
+2158 AKAKNAERFTIKQM
-2172 ERVRKSLEAKL
+2172 ERVRKSLEARL
-2183 KKLNDTA
+2183 KKLNGTE
-2190 KKDSVITFEELG
+2190 KKDNVITFEELG

-2724 DQQFKVILRGAG
+2724 EQQFKVILRGAG

-2798 SSRLAAL
+2798 SSLLAAL

-2823 EIVER
+2823 EAVVR
-2828 PQRELMAMA
+2828 PQREPMAME

>member
-129 HFGETDAAPDFKTQL
+129 HFGEIAAEQDFARQL
-144 RAIISNATEDNI
+144 HSIIENAVEDNLGD
-156 QEYAA
+156 YVS
-161 ALSEQTENSHL
+161 ALASVADGSQF
-172 ADTDAITLQALLHI
+172 ADTDDITMQALLHI
-186 AVSVSVEYVTL
+186 AVATSVEYVIF
-197 SRLGMSTDH
+197 SRLGLSTDH

-211 WLAISLFNTLE
+211 WLAISLFDTLE

-229 AVSDISEMV
+229 AVSDISEMA
-238 LRQIERSVKTLEKER
+238 LRQIERTVKFIEKER

-274 ARYGTDLQAGGQLP
+274 ARYGTDLQTGGQLP

-324 GAQRNAASAPFG
+324 GAERNAASAPFG

-348 HAPDGGGRGR
+348 DAANGGSRGR
-358 DGSHE
+358 DGSLE
-363 SSRPNGL
+363 SSRPDGL
-370 GEQDE
+370 GGQDE
-375 QHQEPG
+375 QHQEPS

-392 LTEERLEKAESK
+392 LTEEKSEKAEST
-404 KLPAFLSESL
+404 KLPAFLSENL

-442 YDARSHYMSEAFDDA
+442 YDVRSHYMSEAFDDA

-464 GVRVGYKRQEN
+464 GVRVGYKRQKN

-526 GEPALPTIQVQI
+526 GEPALPTIQAQM

-552 SVSQQSIDE
+552 SVSQQAIDE
-561 VLCSAGNEE
+561 VFCSAGNEE

-1406 QLYPNA
+1406 QLYPHA

-1430 IAVGNVPFGNYA
+1430 IAVGNVPFGNYS

-1464 DKIRPGGVVAFITS
+1464 DKVRPGGVVAFITS
-1478 KGTMDKKDPSVRRY
+1478 KGTMDKKDPSVRRH
-1492 LAERAELLGAIRL
+1492 LAERAELLGAVRL

-1520 DILFLQKRERPAIS
+1520 DILFLQKRERPSIS
-1534 EPDWVQ
+1534 EPAWVQ
-1540 LGESAEGYSINR
+1540 LGESAEGFAINQ
-1552 YFADNPHMVLGELT
+1552 YFVDNPHMVLGELT

-1776 FMSELSGMSEEEL
+1776 FMSELSGMSEDEL
-1789 ATKLRGV
+1789 VTKLRGV

-1803 ADTQDKA
+1803 ADAQDKT

-1963 TVIAQQKQQAIRDA
+1963 TVIAQQKQQAIREA
-1977 FRDWIWKEPKRRE
+1977 FRNWIWKEPERRE
-1990 RLVRLYNDK
+1990 GLVRLYNDK

-2413 DEEGGK
+2413 DEESGK

>member
-2763 ALRVQEVMREAEAQ
+2763 ALRVQEVMRGAEAQ

>member
-31 RAAARLYKYPFEEQL
+31 QAAARLYKYPFEEQL

-83 DTTGAYPRLKYVFD
+83 DNTGAYPRLKYVFD
-97 AADTRETPYSR
+97 AADTRETMYSC
-108 PLQLWQFRAEYAE
+108 PLRLWEYRAEYAE
-121 QVSEELQN
+121 TVLEELQN
-129 HFGETDAAPDFKTQL
+129 HFGEIAAEQGFARQL
-144 RAIISNATEDNI
+144 HGIIENAVEDNLGD
-156 QEYAA
+156 YVSALAA
-161 ALSEQTENSHL
+161 VADGSQF
-172 ADTDAITLQALLHI
+172 ADTDDITMQALLHM
-186 AVSVSVEYVTL
+186 AVANSVEYVTL
-197 SRLGMSTDH
+197 SRMGLPTDH

-211 WLAISLFNTLE
+211 WLAISLFDTLE

-229 AVSDISEMV
+229 AVSDISEMA
-238 LRQIERSVKTLEKER
+238 LRQIERTVKSIEKER

-324 GAQRNAASAPFG
+324 GAQRNAASAPSG
-336 DRPDRAD
+336 DRPDGAD
-343 AGGAD
+343 AGGSD

-358 DGSHE
+358 DGSFE
-363 SSRPNGL
+363 SSRPDGL
-370 GEQDE
+370 GGQDE
-375 QHQEPG
+375 QHQEPS

-392 LTEERLEKAESK
+392 LTEEKSEKAESA

-442 YDARSHYMSEAFDDA
+442 CDARSHYMSEAFDDA

-1406 QLYPNA
+1406 QLYPHA

-1430 IAVGNVPFGNYA
+1430 IAVGNVPFGNYS

-1464 DKIRPGGVVAFITS
+1464 DKVRPGGVVAFITS

-1492 LAERAELLGAIRL
+1492 LAERAELLGAVRL
-1505 PNNAFQANAGTSVVS
+1505 PNNAFQANAGTEVTT

-1540 LGESAEGYSINR
+1540 LGESAEGFAINQ
-1552 YFADNPHMVLGELT
+1552 YFVDNPHMVLGELT

-1613 EENELIP
+1613 EENEFIP

-1776 FMSELSGMSEEEL
+1776 FMSELSGMSEDEL
-1789 ATKLRGV
+1789 VTKLRGV

-1803 ADTQDKA
+1803 ADAQDKT

-1963 TVIAQQKQQAIRDA
+1963 TVIAQQKQQAIREA
-1977 FRDWIWKEPKRRE
+1977 FRDWIWKEPERRE
-1990 RLVRLYNDK
+1990 GLVRLYNDK

-2119 DYDAVIIGHSQFE
+2119 DYDAIIIGHSQFE
-2132 KIPVSIERQRAHIQE
+2132 KIPMSIERQRAHIQE

-2724 DQQFKVILRGAG
+2724 EQQFKVILRGAG

-2798 SSRLAAL
+2798 SSLLAAL

-2823 EIVER
+2823 EAVVR
-2828 PQRELMAMA
+2828 PQREPMAME

>member
-1 MPNRIQTLAALSRET
+1 M
-16 GQRIVSSPEEWQAFL
+16 
-31 RAAARLYKYPFEEQL
+31 
-46 LIYAQRPDA
+46 
-55 TACAK
+55 
-60 IEQWNKSIYRR
+60 
-71 WVKPGAKGIALI
+71 
-83 DTTGAYPRLKYVFD
+83 FD
-97 AADTRETPYSR
+97 AADTRETMYSC
-108 PLQLWQFRAEYAE
+108 PLRLWEYRAEYAE
-121 QVSEELQN
+121 TVLEELQN
-129 HFGETDAAPDFKTQL
+129 HFGEIAAEQGFARQL
-144 RAIISNATEDNI
+144 HGIIENAVEDNLGD
-156 QEYAA
+156 YVSALAA
-161 ALSEQTENSHL
+161 VADGSQF
-172 ADTDAITLQALLHI
+172 ADTDDITMQALLHM
-186 AVSVSVEYVTL
+186 AVANSVEYVTL
-197 SRLGMSTDH
+197 SRMGLPTDH

-211 WLAISLFNTLE
+211 WLAISLFDTLE

-229 AVSDISEMV
+229 AVSDISEMA
-238 LRQIERSVKTLEKER
+238 LRQIERTVKSIEKER

-319 DLRGA
+319 DLREA

-839 RGRAMKP
+839 RRRAMKP

-1242 TPAQAQ
+1242 TPAQTP

-1406 QLYPNA
+1406 QLYPHA

-1430 IAVGNVPFGNYA
+1430 IAVGNVPFGNYS

-1459 FMKTL
+1459 FMKTF

-1505 PNNAFQANAGTSVVS
+1505 PNNAFQSNAGTSVVS

-1613 EENELIP
+1613 EENEFIP

-1796 IFLNIGS
+1796 IFLNIGG
-1803 ADTQDKA
+1803 ADAQDKT

-1963 TVIAQQKQQAIRDA
+1963 TVIAQQKQQAIREA
-1977 FRDWIWKEPKRRE
+1977 FRDWIWKEPERRE
-1990 RLVRLYNDK
+1990 GLVRLYNDK

-2413 DEEGGK
+2413 DEESGK

>member
-60 IEQWNKSIYRR
+60 IEQWNKSVYHR

-129 HFGETDAAPDFKTQL
+129 HFGEIAAEQDFARQL
-144 RAIISNATEDNI
+144 HSIIENAVEDNLGD
-156 QEYAA
+156 YVS
-161 ALSEQTENSHL
+161 ALASVADGSQF
-172 ADTDAITLQALLHI
+172 ADTDDITMQALLHI
-186 AVSVSVEYVTL
+186 AVATSVEYVIF
-197 SRLGMSTDH
+197 SRLGLSTDH

-211 WLAISLFNTLE
+211 WLAISLFDTLE

-229 AVSDISEMV
+229 AVSDISEMA
-238 LRQIERSVKTLEKER
+238 LRQIERTVKFIEKER

-274 ARYGTDLQAGGQLP
+274 ARYGTDLQTGGQLP

-324 GAQRNAASAPFG
+324 GAERNAASAPFG

-348 HAPDGGGRGR
+348 DAANGGSRGR
-358 DGSHE
+358 DGSLE
-363 SSRPNGL
+363 SSRPDGL
-370 GEQDE
+370 GGQDE
-375 QHQEPG
+375 QHQEPS

-392 LTEERLEKAESK
+392 LTEEKSEKAEST
-404 KLPAFLSESL
+404 KLPAFLSENL

-442 YDARSHYMSEAFDDA
+442 YDVRSHYMSEAFDDA

-464 GVRVGYKRQEN
+464 GVRVGYKRQKN

-526 GEPALPTIQVQI
+526 GEPALPTIQAQM

-552 SVSQQSIDE
+552 SVSQQAIDE
-561 VLCSAGNEE
+561 VFCSAGNEE

-592 LREEYNTGGLGIR
+592 LREEYDTGGLGIH

-1406 QLYPNA
+1406 QLYPHA

-1430 IAVGNVPFGNYA
+1430 IAVGNVPFGNYS

-1464 DKIRPGGVVAFITS
+1464 DKVRPGGVVAFITS
-1478 KGTMDKKDPSVRRY
+1478 KGTMDKKDPSVRRH
-1492 LAERAELLGAIRL
+1492 LAERAELLGAVRL

-1520 DILFLQKRERPAIS
+1520 DILFLQKRERPSIS
-1534 EPDWVQ
+1534 EPAWVQ
-1540 LGESAEGYSINR
+1540 LGESAEGFAINQ
-1552 YFADNPHMVLGELT
+1552 YFVDNPHMVLGELT

-1776 FMSELSGMSEEEL
+1776 FMSELSGMSEDEL
-1789 ATKLRGV
+1789 VTKLRGV

-1803 ADTQDKA
+1803 ADAQDKT

-1963 TVIAQQKQQAIRDA
+1963 TVIAQQKQQAIREA
-1977 FRDWIWKEPKRRE
+1977 FRDWIWKEPERRE
-1990 RLVRLYNDK
+1990 GLVRLYNDK

-2413 DEEGGK
+2413 DEESGK

-2790 QEATLQEK
+2790 QEATLQEN

>member
-319 DLRGA
+319 DLREA
-324 GAQRNAASAPFG
+324 GAQQNAASAPFG

-1092 DALVF
+1092 DSLVF

-1406 QLYPNA
+1406 QLYPHA

-1430 IAVGNVPFGNYA
+1430 IAVGNVPFGNYS

-1464 DKIRPGGVVAFITS
+1464 DKVRPGGVVAFITS

-1492 LAERAELLGAIRL
+1492 LAERAELLGAVRL
-1505 PNNAFQANAGTSVVS
+1505 PNNAFQANAGTEVTT

-1540 LGESAEGYSINR
+1540 LGESAEGFAINQ
-1552 YFADNPHMVLGELT
+1552 YFVDNPHMVLGELT

-1613 EENELIP
+1613 EENEFIP

-1776 FMSELSGMSEEEL
+1776 FMSELSGMSEDEL
-1789 ATKLRGV
+1789 VTKLRGV

-1803 ADTQDKA
+1803 ADAQDKT

-1963 TVIAQQKQQAIRDA
+1963 TVIAQQKQQAIREA
-1977 FRDWIWKEPKRRE
+1977 FRDWIWKEPERRE
-1990 RLVRLYNDK
+1990 GLVRLYNDK

-2413 DEEGGK
+2413 DEESGK

>member
-129 HFGETDAAPDFKTQL
+129 HFGEIAAEQDFARQL
-144 RAIISNATEDNI
+144 HSIIENAVEDNLGD
-156 QEYAA
+156 YVS
-161 ALSEQTENSHL
+161 ALASVADGSQF
-172 ADTDAITLQALLHI
+172 ADTDDITMQALLHI
-186 AVSVSVEYVTL
+186 AVATSVEYVIF
-197 SRLGMSTDH
+197 SRLGLSTDH

-211 WLAISLFNTLE
+211 WLAISLFDTLE

-229 AVSDISEMV
+229 AVSDISEMA
-238 LRQIERSVKTLEKER
+238 LRQIERTVKFIEKER

-274 ARYGTDLQAGGQLP
+274 ARYGTDLQTGGQLP

-324 GAQRNAASAPFG
+324 GAERNAASAPFG

-348 HAPDGGGRGR
+348 DAANGGSRGR
-358 DGSHE
+358 DGSLE
-363 SSRPNGL
+363 SSRPDGL
-370 GEQDE
+370 GGQDE
-375 QHQEPG
+375 QHQEPS

-392 LTEERLEKAESK
+392 LTEEKSEKAEST
-404 KLPAFLSESL
+404 KLPAFLSENL

-442 YDARSHYMSEAFDDA
+442 YDVRSHYMSEAFDDA

-464 GVRVGYKRQEN
+464 GVRVGYKRQKN

-526 GEPALPTIQVQI
+526 GEPALPTIQAQM

-552 SVSQQSIDE
+552 SVSQQAIDE
-561 VLCSAGNEE
+561 VFCSAGNEE
-570 NGNLRIC
+570 NDNLRIC

-1406 QLYPNA
+1406 QLYPHA

-1430 IAVGNVPFGNYA
+1430 IAVGNVPFGNYS

-1464 DKIRPGGVVAFITS
+1464 DKVRPGGVVAFITS
-1478 KGTMDKKDPSVRRY
+1478 KGTMDKKDPSVRRH
-1492 LAERAELLGAIRL
+1492 LAERAELLGAVRL

-1520 DILFLQKRERPAIS
+1520 DILFLQKRERPSIS
-1534 EPDWVQ
+1534 EPAWVQ
-1540 LGESAEGYSINR
+1540 LGESAEGFAINQ
-1552 YFADNPHMVLGELT
+1552 YFVDNPHMVLGELT

-1776 FMSELSGMSEEEL
+1776 FMSELSGMSEDEL
-1789 ATKLRGV
+1789 VTKLRGV

-1803 ADTQDKA
+1803 ADAQDKT

-1963 TVIAQQKQQAIRDA
+1963 TVIAQQKQQAIREA
-1977 FRDWIWKEPKRRE
+1977 FRDWIWKEPERRE
-1990 RLVRLYNDK
+1990 GLVRLYNDK

-2413 DEEGGK
+2413 DEESGK

>member
-129 HFGETDAAPDFKTQL
+129 HFGEIAAEQDFARQL
-144 RAIISNATEDNI
+144 HSIIENAVEDNLGD
-156 QEYAA
+156 YVS
-161 ALSEQTENSHL
+161 ALASVADGSQF
-172 ADTDAITLQALLHI
+172 ADTDDITMQALLHI
-186 AVSVSVEYVTL
+186 AVATSVEYVIF
-197 SRLGMSTDH
+197 SRLGLSTDH

-211 WLAISLFNTLE
+211 WLAISLFDTLE

-229 AVSDISEMV
+229 AVSDISEMA
-238 LRQIERSVKTLEKER
+238 LRQIERTVKFIEKER

-274 ARYGTDLQAGGQLP
+274 ARYGTDLQTGGQLP

-324 GAQRNAASAPFG
+324 GAERNAASAPFG

-348 HAPDGGGRGR
+348 DAANGGSRGR
-358 DGSHE
+358 DGSLE
-363 SSRPNGL
+363 SSRPDGL
-370 GEQDE
+370 GGQDE
-375 QHQEPG
+375 QHQEPS

-392 LTEERLEKAESK
+392 LTEEKSEKAEST
-404 KLPAFLSESL
+404 KLPAFLSENL

-442 YDARSHYMSEAFDDA
+442 YDVRSHYMSEAFDDA

-464 GVRVGYKRQEN
+464 GVRVGYKRQKN

-526 GEPALPTIQVQI
+526 GEPALPTIQAQM

-552 SVSQQSIDE
+552 SVSQQAIDE
-561 VLCSAGNEE
+561 VFCSAGNEE

-1056 SEPIANFER
+1056 SEPISNFER

-1406 QLYPNA
+1406 QLYPHA

-1430 IAVGNVPFGNYA
+1430 IAVGNVPFGNYS

-1464 DKIRPGGVVAFITS
+1464 DKVRPGGVVAFITS
-1478 KGTMDKKDPSVRRY
+1478 KGTMDKKDPSVRRH
-1492 LAERAELLGAIRL
+1492 LAERAELLGAVRL

-1520 DILFLQKRERPAIS
+1520 DILFLQKRERPSIS
-1534 EPDWVQ
+1534 EPAWVQ
-1540 LGESAEGYSINR
+1540 LGESAEGFAINQ
-1552 YFADNPHMVLGELT
+1552 YFVDNPHMVLGELT

-1776 FMSELSGMSEEEL
+1776 FMSELSGMSEDEL
-1789 ATKLRGV
+1789 VTKLRGV

-1803 ADTQDKA
+1803 ADAQDKT

-1963 TVIAQQKQQAIRDA
+1963 TVIAQQKQQAIREA
-1977 FRDWIWKEPKRRE
+1977 FRDWIWKEPERRE
-1990 RLVRLYNDK
+1990 GLVRLYNDK

-2413 DEEGGK
+2413 DEESGK

>member
-129 HFGETDAAPDFKTQL
+129 HFGEIAAEQDFARQL
-144 RAIISNATEDNI
+144 HSIIENAVEDNLGD
-156 QEYAA
+156 YVS
-161 ALSEQTENSHL
+161 ALASVADGSQF
-172 ADTDAITLQALLHI
+172 ADTDDITMQALLHI
-186 AVSVSVEYVTL
+186 AVATSVEYVIF
-197 SRLGMSTDH
+197 SRLGLSTDH

-211 WLAISLFNTLE
+211 WLAISLFDTLE

-229 AVSDISEMV
+229 AVSDISEMA
-238 LRQIERSVKTLEKER
+238 LRQIERTVKFIEKER

-274 ARYGTDLQAGGQLP
+274 ARYGTDLQTGGQLP

-324 GAQRNAASAPFG
+324 GAERNAASAPFG

-348 HAPDGGGRGR
+348 DAANGGSRGR
-358 DGSHE
+358 DGSLE
-363 SSRPNGL
+363 SSRPDGL
-370 GEQDE
+370 GGQDE
-375 QHQEPG
+375 QHQEPS

-392 LTEERLEKAESK
+392 LTEEKSEKAEST
-404 KLPAFLSESL
+404 KLPAFLSENL

-442 YDARSHYMSEAFDDA
+442 YDVRSHYMSEAFDDA

-464 GVRVGYKRQEN
+464 GVRVGYKRQKN

-526 GEPALPTIQVQI
+526 GEPALPTIQAQM

-552 SVSQQSIDE
+552 SVSQQAIDE
-561 VLCSAGNEE
+561 VFCSAGNEE

-1406 QLYPNA
+1406 QLYPHA

-1430 IAVGNVPFGNYA
+1430 IAVGNVPFGNYS

-1464 DKIRPGGVVAFITS
+1464 DKVRPGGVVAFITS
-1478 KGTMDKKDPSVRRY
+1478 KGTMDKKDPSVRRH
-1492 LAERAELLGAIRL
+1492 LAERAELLGAVRL

-1520 DILFLQKRERPAIS
+1520 DILFLQKRERPSIS
-1534 EPDWVQ
+1534 EPAWVQ
-1540 LGESAEGYSINR
+1540 LGESAEGFAINQ
-1552 YFADNPHMVLGELT
+1552 YFVDNPHMVLGELT

-1776 FMSELSGMSEEEL
+1776 FMSELSGMSEDEL
-1789 ATKLRGV
+1789 VTKLRGV

-1803 ADTQDKA
+1803 ADAQDKT

-1963 TVIAQQKQQAIRDA
+1963 TVIAQQKQQAIREA
-1977 FRDWIWKEPKRRE
+1977 FRDWIWKEPERRE
-1990 RLVRLYNDK
+1990 GLVRLYNDK

-2413 DEEGGK
+2413 DEESGK

>member
-1065 LLLRDARNSPFTD
+1065 LLLRDARNRPFTD
-1078 FIASD
+1078 YLASD

-1097 GLLNKQSMSRVG
+1097 GLLDEQSMSRIG
-1109 QWFREG
+1109 QWFWEG
-1115 TGNHSVADRL
+1115 AGNHSIAEQL

-1152 FTVELQDKFNGRLSA
+1152 FTVELQDKFNSRLSA

-1406 QLYPNA
+1406 QLYPHA

-1430 IAVGNVPFGNYA
+1430 IAVGNVPFGNYS

-1464 DKIRPGGVVAFITS
+1464 DKVRPGGVVAFITS

-1492 LAERAELLGAIRL
+1492 LAERAELLGAVRL
-1505 PNNAFQANAGTSVVS
+1505 PNNAFQANAGTEVTT

-1540 LGESAEGYSINR
+1540 LGESAEGFAINQ
-1552 YFADNPHMVLGELT
+1552 YFVDNPHMVLGELT

-1613 EENELIP
+1613 EENEFIP

-1776 FMSELSGMSEEEL
+1776 FMSELSGMSEDEL
-1789 ATKLRGV
+1789 VTKLRGV

-1803 ADTQDKA
+1803 ADAQDKT

-1963 TVIAQQKQQAIRDA
+1963 TVIAQQKQQAIREA
-1977 FRDWIWKEPKRRE
+1977 FRDWIWKEPERRE
-1990 RLVRLYNDK
+1990 GLVRLYNDK

-2413 DEEGGK
+2413 DEESGK

>member
-71 WVKPGAKGIALI
+71 WIKPGAKGIALI

-172 ADTDAITLQALLHI
+172 ADTDAITLQALLHM

-288 HPRPDVGRAAEGA
+288 HPRPDVGRAADGT

-324 GAQRNAASAPFG
+324 GAQRNAASAPSG
-336 DRPDRAD
+336 DRPDGAD
-343 AGGAD
+343 AGGSD
-348 HAPDGGGRGR
+348 HAPDGGSRGH
-358 DGSHE
+358 DGSLE
-363 SSRPNGL
+363 SSRPDGL
-370 GEQDE
+370 GGQDE
-375 QHQEPG
+375 QHQAPG

-392 LTEERLEKAESK
+392 LTEEKSEKAESA
-404 KLPAFLSESL
+404 KLPAFSMDESP
-414 IFGALKKAFY
+414 
-424 TKGHAPADIAAFY
+424 AP
-437 RQNAD
+437 
-442 YDARSHYMSEAFDDA
+442 
-457 YTELLVD
+457 T
-464 GVRVGYKRQEN
+464 
-475 GLLMWEGSYLSR
+475 
-487 TSESLFN
+487 
-494 WSVINE
+494 
-500 FTGHLLEQGELVQ
+500 
-513 TEQVTLFDSEIAG
+513 
-526 GEPALPTIQVQI
+526 LPTIQAQL

-552 SVSQQSIDE
+552 SVSQQAIDE

-592 LREEYNTGGLGIR
+592 LREEYDTGGLGIH

-620 RIAQGKRARYENNRL
+620 RIAQGKRARYENSRL
-635 LSWEEV
+635 LSWEEA

-666 ERKEVA
+666 ERKEIA
-672 EQLWYLDRDIEGG
+672 EQIWQLDRDIENG
-685 HLLEETVFKR
+685 HLLEETLFKR
-695 GFPEDTVRIAQE
+695 GFPEDTARLAQE
-707 LADAE
+707 LAEPE
-712 QREAYLAAL
+712 QREAYIAAVSLL
-721 SSLAERYAQD
+721 SERYAQD
-731 RNALRYHNHKIGRL
+731 RNVLRYRHNIDRL
-745 MERLAALDS
+745 AERLDALGRNNI
-754 EPIDFQANA
+754 EFTVNA
-763 PIVHTDADYFI
+763 PITHTDADYYI
-774 TEDEIDRMLTGGSGV
+774 SEDEIDRMLTGGSGV
-789 QHGKY
+789 ERGHY
-794 RIYLYFIEQHTAAEK
+794 RIYLYFTEEHTAAEK
-809 AAFLRKEYG
+809 ATFLKHEYG

-824 KGYDESHDGKGVTFS
+824 KGYDESHDGKGITFS

-856 VTRRIDAL
+856 VARRIDAL
-864 ITQGRYLNETQLA
+864 ITQGRYLNEAQLA
-877 HLPTYQ
+877 YLPTYQ

-895 ERALRDAEQAQREAA
+895 ERAMRDAA
-910 QEELRQAAAQ
+910 QEELRQAAAN

-928 EYHFTL
+928 EYRFSL
-934 GDDIR
+934 GDTVQINR
-939 LNGQTHTLLSLAG
+939 QQHIILSLAG
-952 NMAEL
+952 DVVEL
-957 TDPKFPLLT
+957 DDPKFPLLT
-966 VTYPRAEFES
+966 VTYPRAEFEN
-976 MVRADPANDHLLVQE
+976 MVRNDQANDHLLVQE

-1092 DALVF
+1092 DALVL
-1097 GLLNKQSMSRVG
+1097 GLLDGRSMNRVT
-1109 QWFREG
+1109 QWFRDG
-1115 TGNHSVADRL
+1115 AGNHDVADRL

-1135 IELTTGETAD
+1135 IELTTGEAAD

-1152 FTVELQDKFNGRLSA
+1152 FTVEIQDEFNSRLSA

-1172 ARILRALYMRGMDG
+1172 APILRALYMQEMDG
-1186 ISLPPQEQTPLAEQP
+1186 FSLPSQKPATTAEQAP
-1201 PVTANA
+1201 ATDNV
-1207 QPQTTTETIA
+1207 QPQTTTETVA
-1217 IYPAEENN
+1217 VYPAEENN

-1242 TPAQAQ
+1242 TPAQTP

-1256 TDDNLGHGGQ
+1256 TDDALGHGGQ

-1307 ADVFDPSKENW
+1307 ADAFDPSKENW
-1318 ADEYAELKSLL
+1318 AGEYAELKGLL

-1406 QLYPNA
+1406 QLYPHA

-1430 IAVGNVPFGNYA
+1430 IAVGNVPFGNYS

-1464 DKIRPGGVVAFITS
+1464 DKVRPGGVVAFITS

-1492 LAERAELLGAIRL
+1492 LAERAELLGAVRL

-1520 DILFLQKRERPAIS
+1520 DILFLQKRERPSIS
-1534 EPDWVQ
+1534 EPAWVQ
-1540 LGESAEGYSINR
+1540 LGESAEGFAINQ
-1552 YFADNPHMVLGELT
+1552 YFVDNPHMVLGELT

-1575 EYTVAPIPGADLS
+1575 EYTVSPIPGADLS
-1588 EQLREVVSHIQ
+1588 EQLREAVSHIH

-1796 IFLNIGS
+1796 IFLNIGG
-1803 ADTQDKA
+1803 ADAQDKT

-1925 RISAYKIIEETL
+1925 RISAYKIIEEML

-1963 TVIAQQKQQAIRDA
+1963 TVIAQQKQQAIREA

-2152 LDGIHE
+2152 MRGVSE
-2158 AKEKNAERFTIKQM
+2158 AKAKNAERFTIKQM
-2172 ERVRKSLEAKL
+2172 ERVRKSLEARL
-2183 KKLNDTA
+2183 KKLNGTE
-2190 KKDSVITFEELG
+2190 KKDNVITFEELG

-2823 EIVER
+2823 EAVVR
-2828 PQRELMAMA
+2828 PQREPMAME

>member
-97 AADTRETPYSR
+97 AADKRETPYSR

-319 DLRGA
+319 DLREA

-1406 QLYPNA
+1406 QLYPHA

-1430 IAVGNVPFGNYA
+1430 IAVGNVPFGNYS

-1464 DKIRPGGVVAFITS
+1464 DKVRPGGVVAFITS

-1492 LAERAELLGAIRL
+1492 LAERAELLGAVRL
-1505 PNNAFQANAGTSVVS
+1505 PNNAFQANAGTEVTT

-1540 LGESAEGYSINR
+1540 LGESAEGFAINQ
-1552 YFADNPHMVLGELT
+1552 YFVDNPHMVLGELT

-1613 EENELIP
+1613 EENEFIP

-1776 FMSELSGMSEEEL
+1776 FMSELSGMSEDEL
-1789 ATKLRGV
+1789 VTKLRGV

-1803 ADTQDKA
+1803 ADAQDKT

-1963 TVIAQQKQQAIRDA
+1963 TVIAQQKQQAIREA
-1977 FRDWIWKEPKRRE
+1977 FRDWIWKEPERRE
-1990 RLVRLYNDK
+1990 GLVRLYNDK

-2413 DEEGGK
+2413 DEESGK
-2419 SAACAE
+2419 SAAYAE

>member
-1 MPNRIQTLAALSRET
+1 MPNKMQTLAALSRET

-60 IEQWNKSIYRR
+60 IEQWNKSAYRR

-97 AADTRETPYSR
+97 AADTRETMYSR
-108 PLQLWQFRAEYAE
+108 PLRLWEYRAEDEE

-129 HFGETDAAPDFKTQL
+129 HFGEITVGQDFTAQL
-144 RAIISNATEDNI
+144 HSIIENAVEDNI
-156 QEYAA
+156 GDYVSALAA
-161 ALSEQTENSHL
+161 VAHEGHL
-172 ADTDAITLQALLHI
+172 AEADDITMQALLHM
-186 AVSVSVEYVTL
+186 AVATSVEYVAL
-197 SRLGMSTDH
+197 SRLGLPTDH

-211 WLAISLFNTLE
+211 WLAISLFDTIE

-229 AVSDISEMV
+229 AVSDISEMA
-238 LRQIERSVKTLEKER
+238 LRQIERTVKSIEKER

-301 AGQVRDAAQE
+301 AGQVRDAAQK

-319 DLRGA
+319 NLRGTDTE
-324 GAQRNAASAPFG
+324 RDAASAPFG
-336 DRPDRAD
+336 DRPDRAG
-343 AGGAD
+343 AGGAGY
-348 HAPDGGGRGR
+348 APNGGSRGR
-358 DGSHE
+358 DGNPE
-363 SSRPNGL
+363 SSRPDGM
-370 GEQDE
+370 GGQDE
-375 QHQEPG
+375 QHQEPS
-381 RGNGTERLDIQ
+381 RGNGTQRPDIQ
-392 LTEERLEKAESK
+392 LTEEKSEKAESA
-404 KLPAFLSESL
+404 KLPLFLSENL
-414 IFGALKKAFY
+414 IFGALKRASY
-424 TKGHAPADIAAFY
+424 TTGHRPADIAAFY
-437 RQNAD
+437 TRNTE
-442 YDARSHYMSEAFDDA
+442 YDARTAYMKEAFDGV
-457 YTELLVD
+457 YTELLMD

-487 TSESLFN
+487 TSESLFS

-500 FTGHLLEQGELVQ
+500 FIDHLLEQGELVQ

-526 GEPALPTIQVQI
+526 DAPALPTIQTQM

-552 SVSQQSIDE
+552 SVSQQAIDE

-592 LREEYNTGGLGIR
+592 LREEYDTGGLGIH
-605 TAEGQIAAWWDENGV
+605 TAEGQIAAWWDDSGV
-620 RIAQGKRARYENNRL
+620 RIAQGKRARYENSRL
-635 LSWEEV
+635 LTWEEA
-641 ARRTR
+641 ARRTL

-661 RVNEN
+661 RVNKN
-666 ERKEVA
+666 ERMEVA
-672 EQLWYLDRDIEGG
+672 EQLWYLDRDIEGW
-685 HLLEETVFKR
+685 HLLEEAVFKR
-695 GFPEDTVRIAQE
+695 GFPEDTARLAQE
-707 LADAE
+707 LVQPK
-712 QREAYLAAL
+712 QREAYLTAVL
-721 SSLAERYAQD
+721 TLAERYAQD
-731 RNALRYHNHKIGRL
+731 RSVLRYHHNIDRL
-745 MERLAALDS
+745 AERLDALGRNNI
-754 EPIDFQANA
+754 EFTANA
-763 PIVHTDADYFI
+763 PITHTDADYYI

-789 QHGKY
+789 EHGKY
-794 RIYLYFIEQHTAAEK
+794 RIYLYFTEQHTAAEK
-809 AAFLRKEYG
+809 AAFLKKEYG

-824 KGYDESHDGKGVTFS
+824 KGYDEWHEGKGITFS

-846 YEKLTLTWPQ
+846 YEKITLTWPQ
-856 VTRRIDAL
+856 VARRIDEMIA
-864 ITQGRYLNETQLA
+864 QGRYLNEAQLA
-877 HLPTYQ
+877 YLPTYR
-883 QEQAERQAKHAA
+883 QEQAEWQAKHAA
-895 ERALRDAEQAQREAA
+895 ERALREATLAELQ
-910 QEELRQAAAQ
+910 QAAAN

-939 LNGQTHTLLSLAG
+939 LNGQAHTLLSLAG
-952 NMAEL
+952 DMAEL

-976 MVRADPANDHLLVQE
+976 MVRADPSNDHLLVQK
-991 NEPIQDAG
+991 NEPEQNAEKLAD
-999 ELTDE
+999 EL
-1004 HEETGNAHATGYDI
+1004 EEA
-1018 GDTVYL
+1018 
-1024 EGGKPY
+1024 
-1030 LISDISE
+1030 
-1037 TEVRL
+1037 
-1042 SDPEHQPPRLPLHR
+1042 
-1056 SEPIANFER
+1056 
-1065 LLLRDARNSPFTD
+1065 LLT
-1078 FIASD
+1078 
-1083 LDEVNADLR
+1083 
-1092 DALVF
+1092 
-1097 GLLNKQSMSRVG
+1097 
-1109 QWFREG
+1109 
-1115 TGNHSVADRL
+1115 
-1125 SEACAGEAES
+1125 
-1135 IELTTGETAD
+1135 
-1145 YFADANG
+1145 
-1152 FTVELQDKFNGRLSA
+1152 
-1167 SWQQI
+1167 
-1172 ARILRALYMRGMDG
+1172 
-1186 ISLPPQEQTPLAEQP
+1186 EQP
-1201 PVTANA
+1201 PVADEA
-1207 QPQTTTETIA
+1207 KPQTTTETVA

-1233 RMHIGEPER
+1233 RLHIGEPER

-1256 TDDNLGHGGQ
+1256 TDDTLGHGGQ

-1372 SCGVGNFFGMLPE
+1372 ACGVGNFFGMLPE

-1430 IAVGNVPFGNYA
+1430 IAVGNVPFGNYS

-1540 LGESAEGYSINR
+1540 LGESAEGYSINQ
-1552 YFADNPHMVLGELT
+1552 YFADNPHMVLGNLT
-1566 EERTQYGKM
+1566 EELTQYGKM
-1575 EYTVAPIPGADLS
+1575 EYTVEPIPGADLS
-1588 EQLREVVSHIQ
+1588 GQLREAISRIH
-1599 GSYQEPERDFDEPA
+1599 GSYQEPELDFDEPA
-1613 EENELIP
+1613 EENELTP

-1651 QTAQGRIRGLIG
+1651 QTAQGRIRGLIS

-1674 QLENSPDEIISRE
+1674 QLENSPDEIIARE

-1726 EELDENGAFKAKA
+1726 EELDENGVFKAKA

-1755 VDTAEEALA
+1755 VDTAEEALT

-1770 ARVDLA
+1770 ARVDPA
-1776 FMSELSGMSEEEL
+1776 FMSELSGMSEDEL
-1789 ATKLRGV
+1789 VAKLRGV

-1803 ADTQDKA
+1803 ADTQDKT

-1832 QTADPDGP
+1832 QAAAPDGP
-1840 YAVNVEALTAA
+1840 YDINVEALTAA
-1851 QPTDLQAGDIE
+1851 QPTDLQAGNIE

-1874 VGQFMYQL
+1874 VERFIYEL
-1882 LNTPSYRKHKIKV
+1882 LKTPSYRKHKIKV

-1925 RISAYKIIEETL
+1925 RINAYKIIEETL
-1937 NLRDVRIFDNAIDAN
+1937 NLRDVRIFDSAINAE
-1952 GNEIRVLNKKE
+1952 GNEVRVLNKKE
-1963 TVIAQQKQQAIRDA
+1963 TIIAQQKQQAIRDA
-1977 FRDWIWKEPKRRE
+1977 FRDWIWKEPERRE

-2119 DYDAVIIGHSQFE
+2119 DYDAIIIGHSQFE
-2132 KIPVSIERQRAHIQE
+2132 KIPMSIERQRAHMQE
-2147 QIDEV
+2147 QIDEI
-2152 LDGIHE
+2152 LDGVHE

-2202 VDRLFVDEAHGF
+2202 VDRLFVDEAHSF
-2214 KNLAAFTKMRNVAG
+2214 KNLAAFSKMRNVAG
-2228 ISQTEAQKSSDM
+2228 ISQAEAQKSSDM
-2240 FMKTRYLDGLTG
+2240 FMKCRYLDKQTG
-2252 NRGVVFATG
+2252 NRGVIFATG
-2261 TPISNTMVEMYTM
+2261 TPISNTMVEMFTM
-2274 QRYLQYDELA
+2274 QRYLQYEELV

-2349 PEADYHTE
+2349 PEAEYHTE
-2357 VLKPSEFQREMLKEL
+2357 VLKPSDFQREMLKEL

-2379 RKGNVEPHI
+2379 RSGNVEPHI

-2398 RKLALDQRLL
+2398 RKLALDQRLI

-2413 DEEGGK
+2413 DDENSK
-2419 SAACAE
+2419 STACAE
-2425 KVFHIWQEGGG
+2425 KVFHIYKDGNA

-2442 VFCDNSTPKTDA
+2442 VFCDNSTPKADA

-2464 LVEKGIPENE
+2464 LVEKGVPESE

-2614 ERMDLEVEVSRLK
+2614 ERMDLEVEVSKLK
-2627 LLKASHANQQYELQN
+2627 LLKASHANQQYELQS
-2642 RLLRYPL
+2642 RLLRFPL
-2649 EMKQYEAAREA
+2649 EMKQYEAAANA

-2668 ARNKGDGFPGMTV
+2668 ARNKGDGFPGMIV

-2690 DAGAAIISACKAK
+2690 DAGVAIISACKAK

-2716 FKLLLTYA
+2716 FKLLLSYA
-2724 DQQFKVILRGAG
+2724 DQQFKVILRGEG
-2736 SYTVA
+2736 SYTA
-2741 LGDDIFGN
+2741 TLGDDVFGN
-2749 IQRLDNQLAGLEKD
+2749 IQRLDNQLAGLSKD
-2763 ALRVQEVMREAEAQ
+2763 AQRVQEVIRETEAQ
-2777 WEAAKKDAEQPFP
+2777 WEAAKRDAEQPFP
-2790 QEATLQEK
+2790 QEAALREK
-2798 SSRLAAL
+2798 SARLIAL

-2811 GGHEDN
+2811 GGREDN

-2823 EIVER
+2823 EAVER